1 MSQWVNICSIDDI
14 LPATGVCAGEYSVVM
29 VGTEDRHLLLTEQ
42 GADAGGRQDV
52 VDAADIYPLAH
63 AFSSTRVTGIR

>member
-1 MSQWVNICSIDDI
+1 MLGDN
-14 LPATGVCAGEYSVVM
+14 PARQHAGVEERINVADGEYSVVM

-63 AFSSTRVTGIR
+63 AFPPPE